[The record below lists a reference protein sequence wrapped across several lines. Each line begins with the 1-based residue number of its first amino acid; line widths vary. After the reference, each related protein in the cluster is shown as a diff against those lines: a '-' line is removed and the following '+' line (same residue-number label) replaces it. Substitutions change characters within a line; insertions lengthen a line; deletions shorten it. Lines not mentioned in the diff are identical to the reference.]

1 MHAFIFLVLMTPSS
15 GGGIWDITPMP
26 NTDVCIK
33 MLRVLEARG
42 GRGYGSNTGECIEI
56 KTPENMQPR
65 NPLLSNALD
74 AKDPTITPMPI
85 ARKK

>member
-33 MLRVLEARG
+33 MLRVLKHVVAEVTEVIQE
-42 GRGYGSNTGECIEI
+42 S
-56 KTPENMQPR
+56 
-65 NPLLSNALD
+65 ALKLKP
-74 AKDPTITPMPI
+74 ASL
-85 ARKK
+85 